1 MVVDGGGAHKDTT
14 WVLTAHQPKQKN
26 ENFVSETKMVLL
38 TRFWNCNLKIGSL
51 ELFEIIA
58 FYCFPMG

>member
-38 TRFWNCNLKIGSL
+38 TWFWNCNRINEDLR
-51 ELFEIIA
+51 A
-58 FYCFPMG
+58 F